1 LKLLVLFILL
11 FLIYQIYCDKLQY
24 DNLFS
29 IFYIQCFNAIPIK
42 PLKTYNDLS
51 NTNLL
56 KKDLGNLGGVYG
68 LIHIKSSK
76 QYIGSSLNLYS
87 RLMDHIKGRDSNL
100 RLQRSIKKYG
110 LKSFNIVIYYFHKDP
125 AILLTDI
132 ETTVISAFPF
142 SSLFNFKKEAN
153 SMLGYKHTKQAI
165 DKMKSRFVNK
175 INHPMFGKSHNK
187 LTLSLI
193 SKPGLLNPMFGKSHS
208 KYTKN
213 LMSIKNSIRPLG
225 LYDVNFNIIEK
236 YSNQIKLANKFSVH
250 KTTISRYIKSGKL
263 FKGKFYIREINN

>member
-1 LKLLVLFILL
+1 MKLLKLLFI
-11 FLIYQIYCDKLQY
+11 IYQIYCDNLQY
-24 DNLFS
+24 ENLFS
-29 IFYIQCFNAIPIK
+29 ILFIQHFCAIPIK

-68 LIHIKSSK
+68 VIHTKSKK

-100 RLQRSIKKYG
+100 RLQRQIKKYG
-110 LKSFNIVIYYFHKDP
+110 LNSFHVVIYYFHKDP
-125 AILLTDI
+125 AVLLTDI

-165 DKMKSRFVNK
+165 EKMKLRFVNK
-175 INHPMFGKSHNK
+175 NNHPMFGKKHSEF
-187 LTLSLI
+187 TLSLI
-193 SKPGLLNPMFGKSHS
+193 SKPGKLNPMFGKTQTEH
-208 KYTKN
+208 TKN
-213 LMSIKNSIRPLG
+213 LMSIKKSIRPLG
-225 LYDVNFNIIEK
+225 LYDENLILIEK
-236 YSNQIKLANKFSVH
+236 YSNQVELAKKFNVH

-263 FKGKFYIREINN
+263 FKGKFYIKEIKN